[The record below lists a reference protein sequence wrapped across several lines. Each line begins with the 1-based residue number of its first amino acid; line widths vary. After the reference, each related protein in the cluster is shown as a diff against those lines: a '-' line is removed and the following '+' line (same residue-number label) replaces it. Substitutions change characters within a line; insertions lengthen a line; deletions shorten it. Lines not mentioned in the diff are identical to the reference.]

1 VRARAFIVGEDLG
14 TVEAG
19 VRETLAARRMLSYR
33 LLYFEP
39 TAARHFPEL
48 ALTSVT
54 THDLATVAGLWTGSD
69 VEDQR
74 RIGMHPN
81 EHAMRGLRDKIARLD
96 GIPADATPEVAIER
110 TYAALAEAPSRV
122 LLATLDDALAVPE
135 RPNMPGTVT
144 EWPNWSLALPRPLE
158 EIEEAPLPRQVAAAL
173 AR

>member
-1 VRARAFIVGEDLG
+1 
-14 TVEAG
+14 
-19 VRETLAARRMLSYR
+19 MLSYR

-54 THDLATVAGLWTGSD
+54 THDLATIAGIWSGTD

-74 RIGMHPN
+74 RIGLQPN
-81 EHAMRGLRDKIARLD
+81 ERAMRGLRDKIARLD
-96 GIPADATPEVAIER
+96 GIPADATSEVAVER

-144 EWPNWSLALPRPLE
+144 EWPNWSLALERPLE
-158 EIEEAPLPRQVAAAL
+158 EIETLELPGKIAAAL
-173 AR
+173 KR